1 MNFYAELLSFLC
13 LHVVHALEQISSV
26 RDISRSKMAE
36 SSGTSNNRRLLRLR
50 LSDGHSEI
58 TAVEYSHIPSIP
70 DDVVPGTKVIP
81 FAMTI

>member
-1 MNFYAELLSFLC
+1 
-13 LHVVHALEQISSV
+13 
-26 RDISRSKMAE
+26 MAE

-81 FAMTI
+81 LYDNLIENS